1 LDLNSWEEYY
11 KVRDIPLESP
21 VALLLTFHL
30 TIYYA
35 LLKYGAVPITVARM
49 LSRPIRIHVVGIE
62 KELNF
67 LDMFKELAF
76 LLPRDLPVS
85 EF

>member
-1 LDLNSWEEYY
+1 
-11 KVRDIPLESP
+11 
-21 VALLLTFHL
+21 
-30 TIYYA
+30 
-35 LLKYGAVPITVARM
+35 M